1 MWHRWLWVWALC
13 LVAGVSHAQGPSVVW
28 DSHSGYGYSNSPG
41 KVTVTAAKYE
51 AKSADFAR
59 LLMGRSYTPGGTAEH
74 SIMRDL
80 MSKPSNLFGGANPL
94 PAALERQVTVKAVA
108 RGAFR
113 MVPIVGTA
121 MMISDAIDML
131 ETSGCKLDLDAA
143 EFRCNAA
150 TETIT
155 VPTGS
160 YRYLVW
166 SGSGQMYD
174 SMDGLVAWWV
184 RANACSGSFR
194 CALSANPPSSWDEEG
209 LGWMTGTMS
218 EISEYKL
225 KDGVL
230 GWHVVA
236 PGGPVTPVRVRR
248 IQGSGPAEH
257 CTGEWDSNGNCSKP
271 GSEDDVA
278 GNVPESAGNA
288 ARAPGVMDWMDQ
300 NGGKYETGNPR
311 IVDLPPSISGGRYE
325 TTNNPDGSTTTKDRD
340 YLLRTSPSPSPAPTI
355 IVDIRDTVTNW
366 PSGRTP
372 DPAPEPGTR
381 AAPPVTAPA
390 GGSQGTTT
398 TSNGGGSGETV
409 VEVKSCGLPDTPPCK
424 IDESGTPEW
433 DAKDGS
439 ADAGGI
445 FAALGACLAD
455 ISSCVPA
462 LPDLSWSFSLPSSCA
477 AIPTPGF
484 EPFLSE
490 VNICP
495 YQPTIHDLMS
505 MVWAAAGLFAG
516 IAMVGRD
523 ARASI

>member
-1 MWHRWLWVWALC
+1 
-13 LVAGVSHAQGPSVVW
+13 VAW

-59 LLMGRSYTPGGTAEH
+59 LLMGRTYTPGGAADH

-94 PAALERQVTVKAVA
+94 PAALERKVGVKAVA
-108 RGAFR
+108 RGAMR

-121 MMISDAIDML
+121 MMIKDAIDL
-131 ETSGCKLDLDAA
+131 VESTGCKLDLDEAKWVCPA
-143 EFRCNAA
+143 EVREVIEPSGVYKYALSGS
-150 TETIT
+150 TEWFADLGG
-155 VPTGS
+155 VLAYWQS
-160 YRYLVW
+160 RW
-166 SGSGQMYD
+166 SGVSPQGC
-174 SMDGLVAWWV
+174 GHAVALTAKGEWV
-184 RANACSGSFR
+184 GDNRTYGRAYTSFTQ
-194 CALSANPPSSWDEEG
+194 WDTRPYIG
-209 LGWMTGTMS
+209 YGCYAVSPLP
-218 EISEYKL
+218 
-225 KDGVL
+225 VL
-230 GWHVVA
+230 GDITIVRSTA
-236 PGGPVTPVRVRR
+236 PQLVKKCLGYWNA
-248 IQGSGPAEH
+248 S
-257 CTGEWDSNGNCSKP
+257 TGMCVEDS
-271 GSEDDVA
+271 SENDIVDKIPPDNA
-278 GNVPESAGNA
+278 SNA
-288 ARAPGVMDWMDQ
+288 ARAPGVLEWMDQ
-300 NGGKYETGNPR
+300 NGGQYDTENPR

-340 YLLRTSPSPSPAPTI
+340 YILRTSPSPSPAPTI
-355 IVDIRDTVTNW
+355 IVDIRDTVTTW
-366 PSGRTP
+366 PSGTTP

-390 GGSQGTTT
+390 GGSQGSTT

-455 ISSCVPA
+455 IASCVPA